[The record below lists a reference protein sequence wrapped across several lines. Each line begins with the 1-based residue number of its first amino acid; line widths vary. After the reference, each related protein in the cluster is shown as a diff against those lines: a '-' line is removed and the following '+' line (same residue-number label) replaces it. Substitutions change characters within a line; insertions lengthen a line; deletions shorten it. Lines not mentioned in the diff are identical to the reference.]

1 MAFFGL
7 FDKLVYIEFPS
18 PAGIKRASAS
28 IYFNA
33 EAAKLFD
40 MGKQLPADVLLI
52 GFRQAR
58 NLVDSFLHYFGHI

>member
-18 PAGIKRASAS
+18 PAGIERASAS

-33 EAAKLFD
+33 EAAKFFD
-40 MGKQLPADVLLI
+40 MRKQLPADGLLI
-52 GFRQAR
+52 GFRQ
-58 NLVDSFLHYFGHI
+58 S